1 MIKKNYF
8 QRSILVIKM
17 SKLIIFH
24 GSPNIVEQPIYGKGK
39 KYNDYGQGFYC
50 TEHIELAKEW
60 SCTEGVD
67 GYANRYEI
75 ETDDLRILNLSDD
88 GYTILN
94 WLAILL
100 KNRIGR
106 LSSPIEKRGR
116 EYLIQ
121 NFLPEYESYDVIIGY
136 RADDSYFSFAR
147 SFISN
152 TISLKQ
158 LGYAMKL
165 GKLGEQFVLKSEK
178 AFDTIKFLD
187 YTTADNSVYYAK
199 RKVRDDEARAAYLKE
214 LENEDMD
221 GIFMRDIIREEMK
234 QDDVRLQ

>member
-1 MIKKNYF
+1 
-8 QRSILVIKM
+8 M

-24 GSPNIVEQPIYGKGK
+24 GSSNIVEKPVFGKGK

-60 SCTEGVD
+60 ACTEGID

-75 ETDDLRILNLSDD
+75 ETDGLNILNLSNEE
-88 GYTILN
+88 YTVLN

-100 KNRIGR
+100 ENRIGR
-106 LSSPIEKRGR
+106 LSAPIEKRGR

-121 NFLPEYESYDVIIGY
+121 NFLPEYKSYDAIIGY

-147 SFISN
+147 AFVSN

-178 AFDTIKFLD
+178 AFDTIRFLD
-187 YTTADNSVYYAK
+187 YTPADSVVYYPK
-199 RKVRDDEARAAYLKE
+199 RKARDEEARDAYLKE
-214 LENEDMD
+214 LEQEDLN
-221 GIFMRDIIREEMK
+221 GIYLRDIIREEMK
-234 QDDVRLQ
+234 QNDVRLR